1 MHYVIKCIKLCGEKV
16 ETSGLYLF
24 IYFNNLCVDKQ
35 ADGRVRVPR
44 AASCQL
50 SGLVSGGSPAN
61 PAGRFLRQ
69 HHQRERRQERTAA
82 AHAGGTH
89 QDCALHEGLS
99 SLTFELQHWHLFTVT
114 GVNFTF

>member
-1 MHYVIKCIKLCGEKV
+1 MHYVIKCVKLCGEKV

-24 IYFNNLCVDKQ
+24 IYLFISIICVDKQ

-50 SGLVSGGSPAN
+50 SGLVSGGSPAD

-99 SLTFELQHWHLFTVT
+99 SLTFELQH
-114 GVNFTF
+114 